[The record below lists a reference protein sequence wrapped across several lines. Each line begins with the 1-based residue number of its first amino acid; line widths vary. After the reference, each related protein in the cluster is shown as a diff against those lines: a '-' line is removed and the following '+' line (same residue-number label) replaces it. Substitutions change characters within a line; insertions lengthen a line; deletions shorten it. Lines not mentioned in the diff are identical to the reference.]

1 MGWQE
6 YFCPR
11 SIEEALDILQA
22 YGGQARVIAG
32 GTDLLLELRRGQ
44 LTADCLV
51 DITSIEALQGIEL
64 VDGLIVIGAG
74 ITHNQA
80 ANSSLIKERASALAQ
95 ATAQMGSPQIQ
106 NQATVVGNVV
116 HAQPAADAAVA
127 LMALETEVEIV
138 SPEGA
143 RWEPMEGLYL
153 GVGRSK
159 VDSTREI
166 VTRLR
171 FPALGEGE
179 ASAFLRLAKRKSL
192 SLPMLN
198 VAVVVSL
205 KGGRF
210 EWARIALGPVAP
222 KPHRARSAERLLKG
236 KEVNLDSIE
245 AAAEA
250 AEAEAQPRS
259 SRLRGS
265 REYRRQMARV
275 LTRRALEKAVTAAQ
289 KKE

>member
-1 MGWQE
+1 MNWQE
-6 YFCPR
+6 YLCPR
-11 SIEEALDILQA
+11 SMEEVLDILRA
-22 YGGQARVIAG
+22 YRGQARVIAG
-32 GTDLLLELRRGQ
+32 GTDLLLDLRRGQ

-51 DITSIEALQGIEL
+51 DITSIEALRQIEL
-64 VDGLIVIGAG
+64 VGGLIVVGAG
-74 ITHNQA
+74 VTHSQA
-80 ANSSLIKERASALAQ
+80 ANSSLIQERASALAQ
-95 ATAQMGSPQIQ
+95 ATAQMGSPQIR
-106 NQATVVGNVV
+106 NQATVVGNVLQ
-116 HAQPAADAAVA
+116 AQPAADAAVA

-138 SPEGA
+138 GPEGT
-143 RWEPMEGLYL
+143 RWEPMEGFYL
-153 GVGRSK
+153 GVGRST

-179 ASAFLRLAKRKSL
+179 GSAFLRLAKRKSL

-198 VAVVVSL
+198 VAVAVSL

-222 KPHRARSAERLLKG
+222 KPYRARSAEELLKG
-236 KEVNLDSIE
+236 EEVDVDSIE

-275 LTRRALEKAVTAAQ
+275 LTRRALEQAVTAAQ
-289 KKE
+289 RG

>member
-1 MGWQE
+1 MSWQE
-6 YFCPR
+6 YLCPR
-11 SIEEALDILQA
+11 SIEEALDILRA
-22 YGGQARVIAG
+22 YRGQARVIAG
-32 GTDLLLELRRGQ
+32 GTDLLLDLRRGQ

-51 DITSIEALQGIEL
+51 DITSIEALQQIEL
-64 VDGLIVIGAG
+64 VGGLIVIGAG
-74 ITHNQA
+74 VTHSQA
-80 ANSSLIKERASALAQ
+80 ANSGLIQERASALAQ
-95 ATAQMGSPQIQ
+95 ATAQMGSPQIR
-106 NQATVVGNVV
+106 NQATVVGNVLQ
-116 HAQPAADAAVA
+116 AQPAADAAVA

-138 SPEGA
+138 SPEGT

-153 GVGRSK
+153 GVGRCT

-179 ASAFLRLAKRKSL
+179 GSAFLRLAKRKSL

-198 VAVVVSL
+198 VAVAVSL

-222 KPHRARSAERLLKG
+222 KPHRARSAEELLKG
-236 KEVNLDSIE
+236 EEVDADSIE

-250 AEAEAQPRS
+250 VEAEAQPRS

-275 LTRRALEKAVTAAQ
+275 LTRRALEQAVAAAQ
-289 KKE
+289 RG

>member
-1 MGWQE
+1 MSWQE
-6 YFCPR
+6 YLRPR
-11 SIEEALDILQA
+11 SIEEALDTLRA
-22 YGGQARVIAG
+22 YRGQARVIAG
-32 GTDLLLELRRGQ
+32 GTDLLLDLRRGQ

-51 DITSIEALQGIEL
+51 DITFIEALRQIEL
-64 VDGLIVIGAG
+64 VGGLIVVGAG
-74 ITHNQA
+74 VTHNEA
-80 ANSSLIKERASALAQ
+80 ANSSLIKERASALGQ
-95 ATAQMGSPQIQ
+95 ATAQMGSPQIR
-106 NQATVVGNVV
+106 NQATVVGNVLQ
-116 HAQPAADAAVA
+116 AQPAADAAVA
-127 LMALETEVEIV
+127 LMALGTEVEV
-138 SPEGA
+138 ASPEGT

-153 GVGRSK
+153 GVGRCT

-171 FPALGEGE
+171 FRALGEGE
-179 ASAFLRLAKRKSL
+179 GSAFLRLAKRKSL

-198 VAVVVSL
+198 VAVAVSL

-222 KPHRARSAERLLKG
+222 KPHRARSAEELLKG
-236 KEVNLDSIE
+236 EEVDADSIE

-275 LTRRALEKAVTAAQ
+275 LTRRALEQAVAAAQ
-289 KKE
+289 KG